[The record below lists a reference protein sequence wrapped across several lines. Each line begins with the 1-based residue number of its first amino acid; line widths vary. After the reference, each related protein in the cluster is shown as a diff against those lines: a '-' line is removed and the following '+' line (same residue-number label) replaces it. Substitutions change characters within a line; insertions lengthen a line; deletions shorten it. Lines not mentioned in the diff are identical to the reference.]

1 MKTRGRVAIK
11 KNEER
16 YASCNCCSSSIEHD
30 ELWEIDF
37 VMYYG
42 TTKMRVCNVHLR
54 QLKEE
59 IERAIGE

>member
-1 MKTRGRVAIK
+1 MRRGRVEIRR
-11 KNEER
+11 NEER
-16 YASCNCCSSSIEHD
+16 YVSCNCCSSSIEHD

-42 TTKMRVCNVHLR
+42 TSRMRVCNDHLR

-59 IERAIGE
+59 IERVTGK